1 MKRFRE
7 QRYLLLGQGFA
18 LHELR
23 NLLIEVSMRIRRH
36 RIHVLVLHLLTL
48 LVEVVLS
55 ISSLR
60 IDGNPRSHSENPFRL
75 FGLCLLFLVFR
86 KREKEERG
94 GGGSRHSNSERN
106 QISQKEEPIQFSL
119 QQATDRCARIS
130 WSKKHKTDDN

>member
-7 QRYLLLGQGFA
+7 QCYLLLGQGFA

-86 KREKEERG
+86 KRERERRVVVVKKPKRLG
-94 GGGSRHSNSERN
+94 GFAMLILFDNHFFFGGKIEITNN
-106 QISQKEEPIQFSL
+106 
-119 QQATDRCARIS
+119 
-130 WSKKHKTDDN
+130 